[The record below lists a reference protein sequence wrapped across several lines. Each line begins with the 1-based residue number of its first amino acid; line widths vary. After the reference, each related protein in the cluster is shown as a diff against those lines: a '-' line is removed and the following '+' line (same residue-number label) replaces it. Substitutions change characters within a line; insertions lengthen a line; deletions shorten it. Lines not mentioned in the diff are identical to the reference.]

1 MKSKTIL
8 QEAAVNT
15 MQKILFCVIV
25 VALGI
30 GLARAADDE
39 EAAAKSSAY
48 VSLGEPMVLNLSGGK
63 RLTFLQ
69 ISADVLI
76 SDASAE
82 REIKTHVPA
91 MRHSLIMLLSEQKA
105 GDIKSAGKREEI
117 RQQAAARIKG
127 LIADLSGSEDVSD
140 VLFSSILVQ

>member
-8 QEAAVNT
+8 QEAPVKT
-15 MQKILFCVIV
+15 MQKILFCVLMV
-25 VALGI
+25 LLGI

-69 ISADVLI
+69 ISADVLL

-82 REIKTHVPA
+82 RMIKTHVPA

-105 GDIKSAGKREEI
+105 GDIKSASKREEI
-117 RQQAAARIKG
+117 RQQASARIKG
-127 LIADLSGSEDVSD
+127 LISDLSGSEDVSD